1 MVVLSPHFTFLAAL
15 SSIAAVS
22 LLPVP
27 AEAAAIHLQ
36 SRDAFGQSIAARHSA
51 HGGADDSADHQQS
64 SSSKV
69 KHASKKATVKKAA
82 AKPQRHPKPVVPL
95 PALMAQKSAHKGSS
109 SSTEAD
115 GGDKKHTQAKSSKH
129 LQSSRAAWESSD
141 PVTRVQSLW
150 LGSRDANPHNAAALP
165 PRLSRRHHHD
175 SHGHHHDE
183 VIVKGND
190 DRVDMHHR
198 SLEERRRSQS
208 PRDDHDRI
216 TVEGHND
223 HVHDHNRGHND
234 HDHVVVKGDND
245 HVHVQRS
252 PSPHHHHHHT
262 NDRVIV
268 KGDHDSV
275 HMRRSPAPEPHSH
288 KGHHDKVV
296 VMGDHD
302 HVKVHRRSS
311 TPQRRHHHHTVVVK
325 GNNEHVHVGRSPL
338 PAPEPHHHHHHDKDR
353 VIVKGDD
360 DHVNVHGRR
369 ERAFGYRSPIVISGN
384 GGDAFLLHHDM
395 MSMSQA
401 STYESD
407 GDLLD
412 MKLHLRRD
420 GQVNGVPGSIEIMSP
435 VANSDIGERIAS
447 LVMAAPSNG
456 STADNSTSSSFV
468 LNASEGDRT
477 QMYLVTVPD
486 SGYATASA
494 TNGTTVNST
503 TPSSYI
509 KVALQMPVF
518 DAASAQLKPYCA
530 TFDPR
535 PAAPAPMTVEYCM
548 DGSTVDEHKS
558 QAFAYKPDTG
568 AIWPMWYDG
577 EDDGTGGDDSAA
589 PPADSDPSTTDGS
602 DDGEGST
609 GGSDGT
615 TVDPTT
621 PTSDKV
627 ASVTSFNDEAMNEQ
641 YGDATR
647 PPARAAFAKT
657 FSADAISSARNVT
670 LVFSPAAPEVPASPA
685 AQKMAAPVSNSDM
698 GTSSTASATVS
709 DSSATS
715 TSTDAATTSLAD
727 LAASSTLTPT
737 DTSSDTPT
745 SVASASSTT
754 AASTSATDSDSAAEA
769 SATSS
774 PALEVK
780 VYNPYAEDVSS
791 GPGSSSTSM
800 ATVSATMSSSTSSM
814 TPVSTAPYE
823 WMFKQGALTD
833 LE

>member
-36 SRDAFGQSIAARHSA
+36 SRDAFGHSLAARHSA
-51 HGGADDSADHQQS
+51 HGTTDDSADHQQS

-69 KHASKKATVKKAA
+69 KHASKKAAVKKAA
-82 AKPQRHPKPVVPL
+82 AKPQRHPKPVMPL

-109 SSTEAD
+109 SSTETD
-115 GGDKKHTQAKSSKH
+115 GGGKKHTQGKSSKH
-129 LQSSRAAWESSD
+129 TQSGRAAWESSD
-141 PVTRVQSLW
+141 PISRVQNLW
-150 LGSRDANPHNAAALP
+150 LGSRDLSSQDAVSATLP

-198 SLEERRRSQS
+198 SLKERGRSRS
-208 PRDDHDRI
+208 ARDDHDRV

-223 HVHDHNRGHND
+223 HVHYHDHGHDD

-262 NDRVIV
+262 TDRVIV

-275 HMRRSPAPEPHSH
+275 HVHRSPSPAPHSH
-288 KGHHDKVV
+288 GGHHDKVV
-296 VMGDHD
+296 VKGDHD
-302 HVKVHRRSS
+302 HVKVHGRSS
-311 TPQRRHHHHTVVVK
+311 APQRRRHHHHTVVVK

-338 PAPEPHHHHHHDKDR
+338 PAPEPHHHHHHDKDK

-369 ERAFGYRSPIVISGN
+369 GPGFGYRSPIVISGN

-401 STYESD
+401 STYDTD

-486 SGYATASA
+486 SGYSASA
-494 TNGTTVNST
+494 TNDTASNST

-558 QAFAYKPDTG
+558 QSFAYKPDTG

-577 EDDGTGGDDSAA
+577 EDDGTGGGDSVAS
-589 PPADSDPSTTDGS
+589 PADSDSSTSDSS
-602 DDGEGST
+602 DDDEGST
-609 GGSDGT
+609 AGSDGT

-627 ASVTSFNDEAMNEQ
+627 ASVTSFNDQALDEQ

-657 FSADAISSARNVT
+657 FSADALSSARNVT
-670 LVFSPAAPEVPASPA
+670 LVFSPAAPEVPASPP
-685 AQKMAAPVSNSDM
+685 AQKMAVPVSSSDS
-698 GTSSTASATVS
+698 GTSSVASVTLG
-709 DSSATS
+709 DSSATP
-715 TSTDAATTSLAD
+715 TSTDTATTSLTD
-727 LAASSTLTPT
+727 FAASSTFTS
-737 DTSSDTPT
+737 DGTSSDIPT
-745 SVASASSTT
+745 SVPSAS
-754 AASTSATDSDSAAEA
+754 STSATDSDSTAEA

-780 VYNPYAEDVSS
+780 VYNPYAEDLSS
-791 GPGSSSTSM
+791 EAGSSSTSM
-800 ATVSATMSSSTSSM
+800 TTASATISASTSSM